1 MGAEPGVAKFY
12 ICEHKA
18 SSSLIFPDLS
28 SKWLTLKAKIL
39 GFAPNYLYVE
49 SQVVVTTVDQVVEE
63 NSTESMYLL
72 KIDTEGAELDVIEG
86 AFKSLQLGIIRN
98 IQLEYHHSDL
108 RRDDMKEI
116 FSLLS
121 GYKHQ
126 KSIKHNFGSMTE
138 EFFR

>member
-1 MGAEPGVAKFY
+1 VGAEPGVAKFY

-72 KIDTEGAELDVIEG
+72 KIDTEGAELDVI
-86 AFKSLQLGIIRN
+86 
-98 IQLEYHHSDL
+98 
-108 RRDDMKEI
+108 
-116 FSLLS
+116 
-121 GYKHQ
+121 
-126 KSIKHNFGSMTE
+126 
-138 EFFR
+138 

>member
-1 MGAEPGVAKFY
+1 M
-12 ICEHKA
+12 
-18 SSSLIFPDLS
+18 
-28 SKWLTLKAKIL
+28 
-39 GFAPNYLYVE
+39 YVE

-121 GYKHQ
+121 GYIHQ
-126 KSIKHNFGSMTE
+126 KKASNSTLDL
-138 EFFR
+138 

>member
-1 MGAEPGVAKFY
+1 M
-12 ICEHKA
+12 
-18 SSSLIFPDLS
+18 
-28 SKWLTLKAKIL
+28 
-39 GFAPNYLYVE
+39 YVE

-86 AFKSLQLGIIRN
+86 AFKSLQLGIIGN

-116 FSLLS
+116 SSLLS

-126 KSIKHNFGSMTE
+126 KSIKHLFGSMTE
-138 EFFR
+138 EFYSLK